1 MARIEMSESS
11 YLKQQRDNEE
21 NEIGEL
27 YGEKGYT
34 RIPIDQINLNTEPIS
49 IINNFRQSLLNDN
62 IKSYIKVVFGF
73 LVFIIVIVL
82 ISILSS
88 YFHSEK
94 IDYK

>member
-62 IKSYIKVVFGF
+62 IKSYIKGVFGF